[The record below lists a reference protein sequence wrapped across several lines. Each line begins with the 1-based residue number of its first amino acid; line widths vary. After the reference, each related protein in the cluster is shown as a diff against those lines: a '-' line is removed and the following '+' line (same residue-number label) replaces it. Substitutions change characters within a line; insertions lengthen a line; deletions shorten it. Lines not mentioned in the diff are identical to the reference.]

1 MPDKSPDIWAQIWT
15 WAEMHFANHNAVVCG
30 VVIAFF
36 ASLLKSFL
44 YGRTDTAR
52 RVLAEA
58 LLCSVIAGSC
68 RPILEIMGWG
78 VDLITPIGA
87 AVGLVGTSAVR
98 QIILKFL
105 NNKVGD
111 KHDHQ

>member
-1 MPDKSPDIWAQIWT
+1 MPEKSPDLWTQIWAWV
-15 WAEMHFANHNAVVCG
+15 EMHFANHNAVVCG

-44 YGRTDTAR
+44 YGRQDTVR

-68 RPILEIMGWG
+68 RPILEVMGWG

-98 QIILKFL
+98 QIILKFV
-105 NNKVGD
+105 NRKIGD
-111 KHDHQ
+111 SNDEN